1 MKKIVV
7 PVDFSE
13 DSVRAFQMA
22 VSIAQKVVAEI
33 SLLYIQREPA
43 LASFF
48 SHSDKEIHDEEI
60 EKNMQELMNRVPH
73 AGVPV
78 DSHIRKGRVFNE
90 VVRFAEKENAYMI
103 VIGTHGATG
112 YEKSWMG
119 SNAFKVVSSAECPVL
134 TMRGDRNSLNIKKI
148 VLPID
153 MTHTTRQKVPFT
165 IELAR
170 FFNAKV
176 YVLGVCTDEMEEF
189 VTKITSYSAQVCRV
203 LSKNGID
210 NEYEYAA
217 GNNPTTLT
225 IDYAKKIDADLICIM
240 TDQENSLLSTLL
252 GPHAS
257 QMVNQSPVP
266 VLSMH
271 KNADIEG
278 DVSIM

>member
-13 DSVRAFQMA
+13 DSVQAFKMA
-22 VSIAQKVVAEI
+22 VAIAQKVVGEI
-33 SLLYIQREPA
+33 SLIYIKKERS

-48 SHSDKEIHDEEI
+48 SSSDDDIRDDEV
-60 EKNMQELMNRVPH
+60 EKNMKELTDRVPH
-73 AGVPV
+73 MGVHV
-78 DSHIRKGRVFNE
+78 NFHIRKGRVFHE
-90 VVRFAEKENAYMI
+90 VIHFAKRENAYLI

-112 YEKSWMG
+112 YEQSWMG

-134 TMRGDRNSLNIKKI
+134 TMRGDRNNVSIKKI

-153 MTHTTRQKVPFT
+153 MTNSTRQKVPFT

-189 VTKITSYSAQVCRV
+189 VTRITSYSAQVCRV
-203 LSKNGID
+203 LAKNGIE
-210 NEYEYAA
+210 NEYEYAS

-225 IDYAKKIDADLICIM
+225 IDFAKKIEADLICIM
-240 TDQENSLLSTLL
+240 TEQETSLLSTLL
-252 GPHAS
+252 GQHAS
-257 QMVNQSPVP
+257 QMVNQSPIP